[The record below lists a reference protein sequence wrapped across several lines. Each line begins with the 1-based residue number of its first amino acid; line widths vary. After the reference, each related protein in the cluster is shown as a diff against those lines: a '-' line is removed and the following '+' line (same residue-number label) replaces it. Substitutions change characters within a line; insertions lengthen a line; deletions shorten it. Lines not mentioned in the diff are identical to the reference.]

1 MESFGGY
8 LKEQRESK
16 SVSLKDISH
25 TTKITERY
33 LDFIEKDKFDKVPGG
48 AYITGY
54 ISSYASFIG
63 MDARET
69 LERFDSFRKEKCE
82 TEYKLEDS
90 LKPKVK
96 WNPILFLSNKGKWVI
111 VTSIILTLVTLGA
124 ISMFLPND
132 KKLHVFADIDSGNG
146 KESQI
151 NNDISSKDSQS
162 LENNS
167 DSISHEEIKN
177 IPKENKYIDNKMS
190 QEVTSAKPLAAAPH
204 KPAGQNRSYSKK
216 HMKVSMAAAC
226 KDVQDKNPFGKT
238 HSFQWSTDR
247 VYIWNLIE
255 SKTGLSSI
263 RHIYY
268 FEGEVVSD
276 IALDIRSSWWRTWSY
291 KALSDKRYIGNWRV
305 DITSADGN
313 LLESVQFE
321 VS

>member
-16 SVSLKDISH
+16 SVSLKDICH

-33 LDFIEKDKFDKVPGG
+33 LDFIEKDEFDKVPGG
-48 AYITGY
+48 AYIRGY

-63 MDARET
+63 LDARET

-82 TEYKLEDS
+82 AAYNLEDS
-90 LKPKVK
+90 LKEKVK
-96 WNPILFLSNKGKWVI
+96 WNPILFLSNKVKRVV
-111 VTSIILTLVTLGA
+111 VTSIILAFVTLGA
-124 ISMFLPND
+124 ISLLFPND
-132 KKLHVFADIDSGNG
+132 KKPHVFADIDSDNG
-146 KESQI
+146 KESRI

-162 LENNS
+162 LESNS
-167 DSISHEEIKN
+167 DPVSHEEIKN
-177 IPKENKYIDNKMS
+177 IPRENKYIDNKMS
-190 QEVTSAKPLAAAPH
+190 QEATSAKPLAAAPH
-204 KPAGQNRSYSKK
+204 KPAGQDRSYSKK
-216 HMKVSMAAAC
+216 HMKVLMTAVC
-226 KDVQDKNPFGKT
+226 KDVKDKNPFGKT
-238 HSFQWSTDR
+238 HSFHWSTDR

-255 SKTGLSSI
+255 SETGLSSI

-268 FEGEVVSD
+268 FEGEEVSD
-276 IALDIRSSWWRTWSY
+276 IALDIRSSRWRTWSC
-291 KALSDKRYIGNWRV
+291 KALSDKRFIGSWRV